1 MTERQPPVGDRVA
14 DEDGTSRSTIRLVIA
29 EDHSV
34 VAEGIA
40 TMLSFE
46 DDMDILTIV
55 GSGEALVEAVEFHRP
70 DVALVDVHLAGMDG
84 LAAVREL
91 QVRELPTR
99 AVALTMYT
107 DEATVA
113 RSVSAGVAG
122 YLPKNVGREELV
134 RALRAVASGKGFL
147 HPDVT
152 RPFLERM
159 GADRSE
165 TRASALSV
173 REQQVLEALA
183 EGMSTREI
191 AEALGL
197 GEETVKSHLS
207 RVYTKLDVDDRV
219 QAVVAAM
226 RKGLVQ

>member
-1 MTERQPPVGDRVA
+1 MDTSQEAEIPAPGPSDTE
-14 DEDGTSRSTIRLVIA
+14 TIRLVLA

-46 DDMDILTIV
+46 KDMEVLAIV
-55 GSGEALVEAVEFHRP
+55 DSGEALIDAVEAQRP

-84 LAAVREL
+84 LAAVREI
-91 QVRELPTR
+91 QTRQLPTR
-99 AVALTMYT
+99 AMALTMYT

-134 RALRAVASGKGFL
+134 RAVRAVASGKGFL

-152 RPFLERM
+152 RPFLQRV
-159 GADRSE
+159 GS
-165 TRASALSV
+165 TGPQNQASALSA

-183 EGMSTREI
+183 DGMSTKRI

-207 RVYTKLDVDDRV
+207 RLYTKLEVSDRV

-226 RKGLVQ
+226 RRGLVQ

>member
-1 MTERQPPVGDRVA
+1 MTESQPPVEREVVD
-14 DEDGTSRSTIRLVIA
+14 DGGCPRSAIRLVIA

-46 DDMDILTIV
+46 DDMEVLAIV
-55 GSGEALVEAVEFHRP
+55 DSGEALVEAVESHEP

-91 QVRELPTR
+91 QVRALRTR
-99 AVALTMYT
+99 AMALTMYT
-107 DEATVA
+107 DDATVA

-122 YLPKNVGREELV
+122 YLPKNVGRDELV
-134 RALRAVASGKGFL
+134 GAVRAVASGKGFL

-159 GADRSE
+159 GSE
-165 TRASALSV
+165 PETQASALSA

-183 EGMSTREI
+183 EGMSTRGI
-191 AEALGL
+191 ADALGL

>member
-1 MTERQPPVGDRVA
+1 MEEGGSQA
-14 DEDGTSRSTIRLVIA
+14 TIRLVIA

-46 DDMDILTIV
+46 KDMEILALV
-55 GSGEALVEAVEFHRP
+55 DSGEALVEAVETQKP
-70 DVALVDVHLAGMDG
+70 DVALVDVQLSGMDG

-91 QVRELPTR
+91 QIRQLPTR
-99 AVALTMYT
+99 AMALTMYT

-122 YLPKNVGREELV
+122 YLPKNIGREELV
-134 RALRAVASGKGFL
+134 GAVRAVASGKGFL
-147 HPDVT
+147 HPEVT
-152 RPFLERM
+152 RPFLQRV
-159 GADRSE
+159 GAAGPE
-165 TRASALSV
+165 NRASELSP

-183 EGMSTREI
+183 DGMSTKRI
-191 AEALGL
+191 AETLQL

-207 RVYTKLDVDDRV
+207 RLYAKLDVSDRV
-219 QAVVAAM
+219 QAVVTAM
-226 RKGLVQ
+226 RAGLVR